1 MIIAES
7 GLMAEEKDG
16 VVNFMGEQF
25 RRLNAR
31 FDAVEQRLDTF
42 EGRMEDRLANIE
54 RRLTSQNGIEQSLIG
69 HLASIHASVDNL
81 RADFVGAERRVRALE
96 AANAR

>member
-1 MIIAES
+1 
-7 GLMAEEKDG
+7 MAEDNDG

-31 FDAVEQRLDTF
+31 FDTMEQRIDTF
-42 EGRMEDRLANIE
+42 EGKMEDRLANIE
-54 RRLTSQNGIEQSLIG
+54 RRLSSQNQIEQSLIG
-69 HLASIHASVDNL
+69 HLASIHSSIDNL
-81 RADFVGAERRVRALE
+81 RADFVGVERRVKALE

>member
-1 MIIAES
+1 
-7 GLMAEEKDG
+7 MAEENDS

-31 FDAVEQRLDTF
+31 FDALEQRIDTF
-42 EGRMEDRLANIE
+42 EGKMEDRLANIE
-54 RRLTSQNGIEQSLIG
+54 RRLSSQNQIEQALIG
-69 HLASIHASVDNL
+69 HLASIHSSIDNL
-81 RADFVGAERRVRALE
+81 RADFVGVERRVKTLE